1 MTSPSGKM
9 ARMRTGLLVVLLTV
23 ACSSTSTADPADTQT
38 TSETSVDS
46 AVADTAIAIDS
57 SAPSD
62 TGTAAETSPGETAG
76 ETGSTLSFFITS
88 VGLDGGK
95 LGGLTGADAH
105 CLKLATA
112 AGAGG
117 RTWRAYL
124 SAPTT
129 TGSPAVNAR
138 DRIGK
143 GPWFN
148 AKGVKVASSVAELH
162 SATNNINKESALTEK
177 GEIVKGRGD
186 TPNQHDI
193 LTGSKADG
201 TAGTATPDTTC
212 SAWTSNTTGA
222 AIVGHHDRIGGG
234 ADATSWNSAH
244 SSSGCSAANLVG
256 TGGNGYF
263 YCFATD

>member
-1 MTSPSGKM
+1 M
-9 ARMRTGLLVVLLTV
+9 AAMRTGLLLILLTA
-23 ACSSTSTADPADTQT
+23 ACSSNTSTTEPVDAQT
-38 TSETSVDS
+38 TSETSADS
-46 AVADTAIAIDS
+46 ANADTAIAIDS
-57 SAPSD
+57 SGSTD
-62 TGTAAETSPGETAG
+62 TGTAAETSPGETTG
-76 ETGSTLSFFITS
+76 ETGSTLSFFLTS

-95 LGGLTGADAH
+95 LGGLAGADAH

-112 AGAGG
+112 VGAGG

-143 GPWFN
+143 GPWSN

-162 SATNNINKESALTEK
+162 SDTNNITKETALTEK

-193 LTGSKADG
+193 LTGSKTDG
-201 TAGTATPDTTC
+201 TASTATPDTTC
-212 SAWTSNTTGA
+212 GAWTSNTTGA
-222 AIVGHHDRIGGG
+222 AIVGHHDRMGGG
-234 ADATSWNSAH
+234 PAPMSWNSAH
-244 SSSGCSAANLVG
+244 SSSGCSAANLVS

-263 YCFATD
+263 YCFAAD